1 MIITDLSTIEEIP
14 LGKSKDLSKETYEH
28 FKAIKR
34 IKPYT
39 NSRHAHWLCLCECG
53 QYFTSTSGHLNAG
66 SCKSCG
72 HLQKDKASQVLKK
85 YLEDNKG
92 KPRVDYVGYK
102 SGKLTVISF
111 SHINKNHRSV
121 WNCQCECGNIKQ
133 TASSE
138 LAKKET
144 KSCGCLNQSYGSY
157 KIEQILLK
165 NNIPFE
171 KEKTFETCRFP
182 NSNALAR
189 FDFFVNGILIEFDGK
204 QHYEYVGGYFT
215 YNDFQNLQ
223 KRDEYKNKW
232 CKENN
237 IPLIRIPYFDED
249 KITDTYIME
258 VIKNENKRNSLFAL
272 QKCWQL

>member
-1 MIITDLSTIEEIP
+1 MKNGQKVITIYLFFLYIITKEKGEKNMVITDLSLIEEMP
-14 LGKSKDLSKETYEH
+14 LGKSMDLSKNVYDG
-28 FKAIKR
+28 FVAIKR

-39 NSRHAHWLCLCECG
+39 KSRNAHWLCQCKCG
-53 QYFTSTSGHLNAG
+53 NYFISTYQ
-66 SCKSCG
+66 KSV
-72 HLQKDKASQVLKK
+72 Q
-85 YLEDNKG
+85 G
-92 KPRVDYVGYK
+92 KPKQDYIGYK

-111 SHINKNHRSV
+111 SHIDKNHHSV

-133 TASSE
+133 VASPE
-138 LAKKET
+138 LAKKDT
-144 KSCGCLNQSYGSY
+144 KSCGCLKQSYGSY

-204 QHYEYVGGYFT
+204 QHYEYIGGYFT

-249 KITDTYIME
+249 KITDEYIME
-258 VIKNENKRNSLFAL
+258 VIKNER
-272 QKCWQL
+272 

>member
-1 MIITDLSTIEEIP
+1 MIITDLSLVEEMP
-14 LGKSKDLSKETYEH
+14 LGKSIDLSKNTYDG
-28 FKAIKR
+28 FVAIKR

-39 NSRHAHWLCLCECG
+39 KSRNAHWLCQCKCG
-53 QYFTSTSGHLNAG
+53 NYFTTTSAHINQGT
-66 SCKSCG
+66 CTSCG
-72 HLQKDKASQVLKK
+72 CAQKEKAANNISTYQKSV
-85 YLEDNKG
+85 KG
-92 KPRVDYVGYK
+92 KPKQDYIGYK

-111 SHINKNHRSV
+111 SHIDKNHHSV

-133 TASSE
+133 VASPE
-138 LAKKET
+138 LAKKDT
-144 KSCGCLNQSYGSY
+144 KSCGCLKQSYGSY

-189 FDFFVNGILIEFDGK
+189 FDFFVNGILIEFDGR
-204 QHYEYVGGYFT
+204 QHYEYIGGYFT
-215 YNDFQNLQ
+215 YDDFQNLQ

-249 KITDTYIME
+249 KITDEYIME
-258 VIKNENKRNSLFAL
+258 VIKNER
-272 QKCWQL
+272 

>member
-14 LGKSKDLSKETYEH
+14 LGKSKDLSKEKYEH

-39 NSRHAHWLCLCECG
+39 NSRNAHWLCLCECG
-53 QYFTSTSGHLNAG
+53 QYFISTSAHLNSG

-72 HLQKDKASQVLKK
+72 HLQKDKASQSLKK
-85 YLEDNKG
+85 YHEDNKG
-92 KPRVDYVGYK
+92 KPKVNYVGYK

-111 SHINKNHRSV
+111 SHIDKNHHSV

-133 TASSE
+133 IASPE
-138 LAKKET
+138 LAKKDT

-249 KITDTYIME
+249 KITDAYVME
-258 VIKNENKRNSLFAL
+258 IIKNER
-272 QKCWQL
+272 